1 MRKGALQA
9 SFRLKGMSFMWEVIQ
24 NRRVIFGAGK
34 AAQIPELVRQEG
46 AGKVLVMAFSD
57 SSPVVRSVIQN
68 IEASGIECVVDASLR
83 GEPSTLD
90 IDRIARL
97 ADGCGAVVAMG
108 GGSVM
113 DAAKAV
119 AMLATNGGS
128 VVDYQMNGAPIDK
141 PTLPLIACPT
151 TSGTGSEAS
160 KVSVVY
166 NPDNGLKKS
175 FYSPYMIAGTV
186 ILDPELTAGM
196 PRAVTVSTGI
206 DALSHAIESYVSLN
220 ATPYTEM
227 FGLKAMRLILKSL
240 KTCVNEPDNL
250 DARSDML
257 LASYFGGI
265 ALNAGIGL
273 DHIIAQPL
281 GGITHIPHGVACA
294 IFLPAAMEYNVEYSL
309 DKYCDIARVFGA
321 QGENGLPL
329 AKEGIERV
337 RAFLKELDAPDTIRP
352 YLPAD
357 FELDKAV
364 DIVVGATGHIKCN
377 PRPVTRDIIR
387 ETIAKAI

>member
-1 MRKGALQA
+1 MKLM
-9 SFRLKGMSFMWEVIQ
+9 FDVIQ
-24 NRRVIFGAGK
+24 NRRVLFGNGK
-34 AAQIPELVRQEG
+34 TTLIPELIREVTD
-46 AGKVLVMAFSD
+46 KKILILAFSETAKCVAD
-57 SSPVVRSVIQN
+57 ILSLVRD
-68 IEASGIECVVDASLR
+68 AGIEYILDTSLHS
-83 GEPSTLD
+83 EPSTLD
-90 IDRIARL
+90 IDRIAAR
-97 ADGCGAVVAMG
+97 ADGCGAVLAIG
-108 GGSVM
+108 GGSIL
-113 DAAKAV
+113 DCAKAV

-128 VVDYQMNGAPIDK
+128 VVDYQMNGKPILNR
-141 PTLPLIACPT
+141 TLPFFAVPT

-175 FYSPYMIAGTV
+175 FYSQYMIADTV
-186 ILDPELTAGM
+186 ILDPLMTVGLPES
-196 PRAVTVSTGI
+196 VTVSTGI

-227 FGLKAMRLILKSL
+227 FSMQAMRLIVKALKA
-240 KTCVNEPDNL
+240 CVNNPHDVE
-250 DARSDML
+250 ARSDMA
-257 LASYFGGI
+257 LASYFGGC

-294 IFLPAAMEYNVEYSL
+294 IFLPYAMEYNVEYAT

-321 QGENGLPL
+321 QGENGLAL
-329 AKEGIERV
+329 AKEGIARV
-337 RAFLKELDAPDTIRP
+337 RAFLKDLNAPDSIRQ

-357 FELDKAV
+357 FELEKAV

-377 PRPVTRDIIR
+377 PRPVDRTIIR
-387 ETIAKAI
+387 NTISKVI

>member
-1 MRKGALQA
+1 
-9 SFRLKGMSFMWEVIQ
+9 MWEVIQ
-24 NRRVIFGAGK
+24 NRQVLFGNGK
-34 AAQIPELVRQEG
+34 AALIPGLVKQATEKK
-46 AGKVLVMAFSD
+46 AFVLAFSETA
-57 SSPVVRSVIQN
+57 P
-68 IEASGIECVVDASLR
+68 CVVSLLEALKAAGIDYVLDASLR
-83 GEPSTLD
+83 GEPSTID
-90 IDRIARL
+90 IDRIAQKTE
-97 ADGCGAVVAMG
+97 GCGAVLAVG

-128 VVDYQMNGAPIDK
+128 VVDYQMNGKPIDK

-175 FYSPYMIAGTV
+175 FYSPYMIADTV
-186 ILDPELTAGM
+186 VLDPVLTAGM
-196 PRAVTVSTGI
+196 PEAVTVSTGV

-227 FGLKAMRLILKSL
+227 YSLQSMKLVVKSL
-240 KTCVNEPDNL
+240 KRCVERPDDL
-250 DARSDML
+250 EARGDMS
-257 LASYFGGI
+257 LASYFGGC

-294 IFLPAAMEYNVEYSL
+294 IFLPHAMEYNLEYATK
-309 DKYCDIARVFGA
+309 KYCDIARVFGA
-321 QGENGLPL
+321 EGEDGLAL
-329 AKEGIERV
+329 AREGIARV
-337 RAFLKELDAPDTIRP
+337 RAFLKALNAPDSIRP
-352 YLPAD
+352 WLPAD
-357 FELDKAV
+357 FELEKAV

-377 PRPVTRDIIR
+377 PRPVTREIIR
-387 ETIAKAI
+387 DTIAKVI

>member
-1 MRKGALQA
+1 
-9 SFRLKGMSFMWEVIQ
+9 MWEVIQ
-24 NRRVIFGAGK
+24 NRQVLFGNGK
-34 AAQIPELVRQEG
+34 AALIPDLVK
-46 AGKVLVMAFSD
+46 KVTDKKAFVLAFSETA
-57 SSPVVRSVIQN
+57 P
-68 IEASGIECVVDASLR
+68 CVVSILDALKAAGVDFVLDASLK

-90 IDRIARL
+90 IDRIATETE
-97 ADGCGAVVAMG
+97 GCGAVLAIG

-128 VVDYQMNGAPIDK
+128 VVDYQMNGKPIDV

-175 FYSPYMIAGTV
+175 FYSPYMIADTV
-186 ILDPELTAGM
+186 ILDPALTLGL
-196 PRAVTVSTGI
+196 PEAVTVSTGV

-227 FGLKAMRLILKSL
+227 YSLQSMKLVVKSL
-240 KTCVNEPDNL
+240 QKCVEHPD
-250 DARSDML
+250 DIEARSDMA
-257 LASYFGGI
+257 LASYFGGC

-294 IFLPAAMEYNVEYSL
+294 IFLPYAMEYNLEYATG
-309 DKYCDIARVFGA
+309 KYCDIARVFGA
-321 QGENGLPL
+321 TGEDGLAL
-329 AKEGIERV
+329 AREGVARV
-337 RAFLKELDAPDTIRP
+337 RAFLKALKAPDSIRAW
-352 YLPAD
+352 LPAD
-357 FELDKAV
+357 FELEKAV

-377 PRPVTRDIIR
+377 PRPVTREIIR
-387 ETIAKAI
+387 DTIGKAI

>member
-1 MRKGALQA
+1 
-9 SFRLKGMSFMWEVIQ
+9 MWEVIQ
-24 NRRVIFGAGK
+24 NRQVLFGNGK
-34 AAQIPELVRQEG
+34 AALIPDLVKK
-46 AGKVLVMAFSD
+46 ATDKKAFVLAFSETA
-57 SSPVVRSVIQN
+57 P
-68 IEASGIECVVDASLR
+68 CVVSILDALKAAGVDCVLDASLK

-90 IDRIARL
+90 IDRIATETE
-97 ADGCGAVVAMG
+97 GCGAVLAIG

-128 VVDYQMNGAPIDK
+128 VVDYQMNGKPIDV

-175 FYSPYMIAGTV
+175 FYSPYMIADTV
-186 ILDPELTAGM
+186 ILDPALTLGL
-196 PRAVTVSTGI
+196 PEAVTVSTGV

-227 FGLKAMRLILKSL
+227 YSLQSMKLVVKSL
-240 KTCVNEPDNL
+240 QRCVEHPD
-250 DARSDML
+250 DIEARSDMA
-257 LASYFGGI
+257 LASYFGGC

-294 IFLPAAMEYNVEYSL
+294 IFLPYAMEYNLEYATG
-309 DKYCDIARVFGA
+309 KYCDIARVFGA
-321 QGENGLPL
+321 TGEDGLAL
-329 AKEGIERV
+329 AREGVARV
-337 RAFLKELDAPDTIRP
+337 RAFLKALKAPDSIRAW
-352 YLPAD
+352 LPAD
-357 FELDKAV
+357 FELEKAV

-377 PRPVTRDIIR
+377 PRPVTREIIR
-387 ETIAKAI
+387 DTIGKAI

>member
-1 MRKGALQA
+1 
-9 SFRLKGMSFMWEVIQ
+9 MWEVIQ
-24 NRRVIFGAGK
+24 NRQVLFGNGK
-34 AAQIPELVRQEG
+34 AALIPGLVKQATEKK
-46 AGKVLVMAFSD
+46 AFVLAFSETA
-57 SSPVVRSVIQN
+57 P
-68 IEASGIECVVDASLR
+68 CVVSLLEALKAAGIDYVLDASLR
-83 GEPSTLD
+83 GEPSTID
-90 IDRIARL
+90 IDRIAQKTE
-97 ADGCGAVVAMG
+97 GCGAVLAIG

-128 VVDYQMNGAPIDK
+128 VVDYQMNGKPIDK

-175 FYSPYMIAGTV
+175 FYSPYMIADTV
-186 ILDPELTAGM
+186 VLDPVLTAGM
-196 PRAVTVSTGI
+196 PEAVTVSTGV

-227 FGLKAMRLILKSL
+227 YSLQSMKLVVKSL
-240 KTCVNEPDNL
+240 KRCVERPDDL
-250 DARSDML
+250 EARGDMS
-257 LASYFGGI
+257 LASYFGGC

-294 IFLPAAMEYNVEYSL
+294 IFLPHAMEYNLEYATK
-309 DKYCDIARVFGA
+309 KYCDIARVFGA
-321 QGENGLPL
+321 VGEDGLAL
-329 AKEGIERV
+329 AREGIARV
-337 RAFLKELDAPDTIRP
+337 RAFLKALNAPDSIRP
-352 YLPAD
+352 WLPAD
-357 FELDKAV
+357 FELEKAV

-377 PRPVTRDIIR
+377 PRPVTREIIR
-387 ETIAKAI
+387 DTIAKVI